1 MTLSRTVYPNEI
13 IVGAPGEDLESSD
26 QDEAGS
32 MYSHEIFNRRYVP
45 LYGFG
50 QSFVAKDNDG
60 GDQFGSAMAVCHFPA
75 VATSASQWRRISS
88 VAAIQLHVQ
97 DSRDMGLELRER
109 VSTVRDGRNCGF
121 LRGNRSGRLG

>member
-26 QDEAGS
+26 QDEAGW
-32 MYSHEIFNRRYVP
+32 MYSYEIFNRRYVP

-60 GDQFGSAMAVCHFPA
+60 GDQFGFAMAVCHFSGGCDLRQSMAPHLERRGDP
-75 VATSASQWRRISS
+75 VARAGFARHGLG
-88 VAAIQLHVQ
+88 VA
-97 DSRDMGLELRER
+97 
-109 VSTVRDGRNCGF
+109 
-121 LRGNRSGRLG
+121 